1 MMRTKIIKVSIKF
14 RKFNQMPFLMR
25 NNYAC
30 DYNID
35 EQQTKKKCCRV
46 ELVLFRPAFLII
58 KGNVFVLRELI
69 SCSSFVPIAEHKL
82 DKVNCNLIC
91 QVSSKKKKCFYQF
104 IKNGECIDVLWDLK
118 KNFCANKK
126 IINFMNIQW
135 LTGSN

>member
-35 EQQTKKKCCRV
+35 EQQTKKKKCCRV

-91 QVSSKKKKCFYQF
+91 QVSSKKEVFLP
-104 IKNGECIDVLWDLK
+104 IH
-118 KNFCANKK
+118 
-126 IINFMNIQW
+126 
-135 LTGSN
+135 

>member
-1 MMRTKIIKVSIKF
+1 MRLQHRRTT
-14 RKFNQMPFLMR
+14 N
-25 NNYAC
+25 
-30 DYNID
+30 
-35 EQQTKKKCCRV
+35 EKKKCCRV
-46 ELVLFRPAFLII
+46 ELVLFRPAFSII

-126 IINFMNIQW
+126 
-135 LTGSN
+135 